1 MAVERQET
9 VTHHCMHAGVHTLR
23 GTRAE
28 QAAQLERLRLVDCPQ
43 CQRNEATA
51 RAATDATRL
60 ALPALSGTHTEV
72 AEALRER
79 ARRVRAVAD
88 AARGA
93 YLRQAIAT
101 SQGPLEPAARAQVE
115 ERARAAG
122 ERAALQILAHPL
134 ARTQARWWI
143 EARDLDIDEMIAHAA
158 EREI

>member
-1 MAVERQET
+1 MATERQET
-9 VTHHCMHAGVHTLR
+9 VTHRCMHAGVHTLR

-28 QAAQLERLRLVDCPQ
+28 QATQLERLRLVDCVR
-43 CQRNEATA
+43 CQRDEATA
-51 RAATDATRL
+51 RAASDATRL
-60 ALPALSGTHTEV
+60 ALPALIGGHAEV

-88 AARGA
+88 AAHGA
-93 YLRQAIAT
+93 YMRQAIAT
-101 SQGPLEPAARAQVE
+101 SQGPLGPAARAHVE

-134 ARTQARWWI
+134 ARTHARWWI
-143 EARDLDIDEMIAHAA
+143 EARDLDIDEVIARAA